1 MIRKIMFTSALAL
14 LLVILS
20 ACAPQTETVLPD
32 AEANAED
39 TSASNESTIDS
50 GEMAEMGAMDMEPAP
65 GIPAG
70 MAFAEGKEIRFV
82 HTEVSDEGVA
92 GLLTDMMDSPVLYVP
107 SLAEAPES
115 MLALVYVFNNGIA
128 GMGPLGYQP
137 DVFDNPPGTDGYTT
151 LRKIVFVT
159 WNDET
164 TARVLMSASEVIS
177 AEDDGE
183 IALEESNIVVNM
195 PFVVW
200 DAGSR

>member
-1 MIRKIMFTSALAL
+1 MKRKIIFTSVLAL

-20 ACAPQTETVLPD
+20 ACAAQTETEVPN

-39 TSASNESTIDS
+39 TSQSNGTTMNS
-50 GEMAEMGAMDMEPAP
+50 GEMGAMDMEPAP

-70 MAFAEGKEIRFV
+70 LAYAEGKEIRFV
-82 HTEVSDEGVA
+82 HTEVSDESVA
-92 GLLTDMMDSPVLYVP
+92 GLLTEMMDSPVLYVP

-137 DVFDNPPGTDGYTT
+137 DVFDNPPGTDGYTP

-177 AEDDGE
+177 AENDGE
-183 IALEESNIVVNM
+183 ISLEQSNIVVNM